1 MLSCENNCNKHG
13 SEYIMNNGAE
23 STSPVVAATDAAAH
37 PTPKTY
43 PAANHLEVI
52 NHLNQIKQ
60 VKCEYKKSNIS
71 YDVHIINET
80 VTPQQICFIMTV
92 HDLGEDSLQF
102 DKLIHDEKMEGI
114 RNRVIWLNV
123 NLPGQEPESPDLE
136 SKKYPSLEE
145 LGEGL
150 VSVLNELKIPQ
161 VVCMGQGAGAN
172 IAFHFATK
180 HAARCLGLVLIE
192 PIGSSAGFMESIR
205 HMFGARGKSI
215 SGESGGVSAEHRAIN
230 EHRNSAG
237 SILTRFDK
245 QTRNSQGQDTFNM
258 ELLDA
263 SKLAEHRNSKNLALF
278 ADAFFNRSCLTDKI
292 NDLKADAL
300 IACGKNSTSYAE
312 SKKLYKAFQEN
323 NRKTP
328 LRMVNSP
335 FLELDNISSVLSE
348 SPERLAVSL
357 QYFLQGIGLLSAM
370 PLRSSLR
377 SSSISS
383 GPPTSPSPPPISSSP
398 ATTNANL
405 IRSTSIEDENNANQA
420 HSGSSAVSSSNS
432 ESNSQSNLNNRE

>member
-1 MLSCENNCNKHG
+1 MNKW
-13 SEYIMNNGAE
+13 YIIVYNIHSLGRNTYHISNYMNIALLKHIRLLWSKWNMNN
-23 STSPVVAATDAAAH
+23 
-37 PTPKTY
+37 K
-43 PAANHLEVI
+43 
-52 NHLNQIKQ
+52 
-60 VKCEYKKSNIS
+60 
-71 YDVHIINET
+71 
-80 VTPQQICFIMTV
+80 
-92 HDLGEDSLQF
+92 
-102 DKLIHDEKMEGI
+102 
-114 RNRVIWLNV
+114 R
-123 NLPGQEPESPDLE
+123 
-136 SKKYPSLEE
+136 
-145 LGEGL
+145 
-150 VSVLNELKIPQ
+150 
-161 VVCMGQGAGAN
+161 
-172 IAFHFATK
+172 
-180 HAARCLGLVLIE
+180 
-192 PIGSSAGFMESIR
+192 
-205 HMFGARGKSI
+205 
-215 SGESGGVSAEHRAIN
+215 
-230 EHRNSAG
+230 
-237 SILTRFDK
+237 
-245 QTRNSQGQDTFNM
+245 
-258 ELLDA
+258 
-263 SKLAEHRNSKNLALF
+263 
-278 ADAFFNRSCLTDKI
+278 
-292 NDLKADAL
+292 ADAL

-383 GPPTSPSPPPISSSP
+383 KWPEFHLFFSLNLNKQIKLVFIKGGPPTSPSPPPISSSP